1 MITVIVDG
9 EKVAL
14 VPLWMSR
21 HVIDDAPRAGRDY
34 PGSTIVLEVKEV

>member
-14 VPLWMSR
+14 VPLWMFR
-21 HVIDDAPRAGRDY
+21 HVIDDGVSCY
-34 PGSTIVLEVKEV
+34 PGSTIVLEVK

>member
-21 HVIDDAPRAGRDY
+21 HVIDDAVFPLSRFYYCFG
-34 PGSTIVLEVKEV
+34 G

>member
-14 VPLWMSR
+14 VPLWMFR
-21 HVIDDAPRAGRDY
+21 HVIDDAVSRY
-34 PGSTIVLEVKEV
+34 LGSIIVLEVKEV

>member
-9 EKVAL
+9 EKVAF

-21 HVIDDAPRAGRDY
+21 HVIDDAVSRY
-34 PGSTIVLEVKEV
+34 PGSIIVLEVKEV

>member
-21 HVIDDAPRAGRDY
+21 HVIDDAVSR
-34 PGSTIVLEVKEV
+34 

>member
-9 EKVAL
+9 EKVAF
-14 VPLWMSR
+14 VPLWMHR
-21 HVIDDAPRAGRDY
+21 HVIDDALSRY

>member
-9 EKVAL
+9 EKVAI
-14 VPLWMSR
+14 VPLWMSG
-21 HVIDDAPRAGRDY
+21 HVIYDAVSRY

>member
-9 EKVAL
+9 EKVAF
-14 VPLWMSR
+14 VPLWMYR
-21 HVIDDAPRAGRDY
+21 HVIDDAVSRY

>member
-21 HVIDDAPRAGRDY
+21 HVIDDVVSRY
-34 PGSTIVLEVKEV
+34 PGSTIVLEVKVV

>member
-14 VPLWMSR
+14 VPLWISR
-21 HVIDDAPRAGRDY
+21 HVIDDAVSRY

>member
-14 VPLWMSR
+14 VPLWMFC
-21 HVIDDAPRAGRDY
+21 HVIDDALSRY
-34 PGSTIVLEVKEV
+34 TGSTIVLEVKEV